1 MAFTDA
7 TEEKAVIADLN
18 AARDDKYA
26 EVLERLPAAAGTGR
40 RRRSRSR
47 DLRRSRGIRGR
58 PQRFRTW
65 LGKIAARDY
74 FHAPAGKPARAAV
87 DEAAAELAA
96 FEEAALDAEA
106 PEPNT
111 GRAQTRPVDP
121 T

>member
-1 MAFTDA
+1 MTNTPRCSKGCPLRQELVDEGARGRA
-7 TEEKAVIADLN
+7 T
-18 AARDDKYA
+18 YA
-26 EVLERLPAAAGTGR
+26 EVEESEA
-40 RRRSRSR
+40 
-47 DLRRSRGIRGR
+47 DL
-58 PQRFRTW
+58 QRFRTW